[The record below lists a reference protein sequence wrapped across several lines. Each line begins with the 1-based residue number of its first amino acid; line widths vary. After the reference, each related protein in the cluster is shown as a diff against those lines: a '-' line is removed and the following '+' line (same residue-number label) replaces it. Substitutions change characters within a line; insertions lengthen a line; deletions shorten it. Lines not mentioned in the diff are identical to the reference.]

1 MTAPLAAVSRAPSA
15 ADRNGWIDCL
25 RAVAA
30 LVVALFHLNLLVAAP
45 AESAVAGAWRD
56 AFHFGYL
63 GVPVFFVISG
73 YCIGATWLRCAGPAD
88 FAWRRGRRIL
98 PAYWASLALV
108 AALALG
114 FKLAR
119 GVNDVA
125 TLPSTPAAILATL
138 ALCTDPATSV
148 KNMNWVNWSLVA
160 EAAFYLVCGL
170 LLLAPR
176 LGPSRAWRLAGVHT
190 LLCACALWPALPK
203 TGPIFFVHLWPM
215 FGLGAVLPVWRVAPA
230 AGVTMATISALA
242 LVAELVAR
250 GPGNGSLLA
259 AAITTVVLAAILP
272 RPMPTWLRPLAWF
285 GGLSYSLYLVHVPLG
300 LYGFLRFLPTA
311 PVSVPVYFGVQL
323 LWSLLVGVAAWFFW
337 RCFERPFL
345 RA

>member
-1 MTAPLAAVSRAPSA
+1 
-15 ADRNGWIDCL
+15 
-25 RAVAA
+25 
-30 LVVALFHLNLLVAAP
+30 
-45 AESAVAGAWRD
+45 
-56 AFHFGYL
+56 
-63 GVPVFFVISG
+63 
-73 YCIGATWLRCAGPAD
+73 
-88 FAWRRGRRIL
+88 
-98 PAYWASLALV
+98 
-108 AALALG
+108 
-114 FKLAR
+114 
-119 GVNDVA
+119 
-125 TLPSTPAAILATL
+125 
-138 ALCTDPATSV
+138 
-148 KNMNWVNWSLVA
+148 
-160 EAAFYLVCGL
+160 
-170 LLLAPR
+170 
-176 LGPSRAWRLAGVHT
+176 
-190 LLCACALWPALPK
+190 
-203 TGPIFFVHLWPM
+203 M